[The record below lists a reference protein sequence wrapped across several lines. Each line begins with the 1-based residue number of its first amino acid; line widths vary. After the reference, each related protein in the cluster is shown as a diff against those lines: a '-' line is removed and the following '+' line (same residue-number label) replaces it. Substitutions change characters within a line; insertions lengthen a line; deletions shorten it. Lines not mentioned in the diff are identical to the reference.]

1 MTPGELLPW
10 IALYVLT
17 INAATYLM
25 FAWDKYCARNGMWRV
40 SEGTLLAMAAVGGTI
55 AAFLAAHYLRH
66 KTRKEPFRT
75 NLRIVAVAQALAVAA
90 LCVPQVRDSVLQF
103 IQTNLG

>member
-1 MTPGELLPW
+1 MPW

-25 FAWDKYCARNGMWRV
+25 FAWDKHCARNDMWRV
-40 SEGTLLAMAAVGGTI
+40 SEGSLLAMAAIGGTI
-55 AAFLAAHYLRH
+55 GAFLAAHYLRH

-75 NLRIVAVAQALAVAA
+75 NLRIVAVAQALAVPA
-90 LCVPQVRDSVLQF
+90 LWIPQVRDSILQF
-103 IQTNLG
+103 IQMNLG